1 MQKLPKALYHI
12 KLILVMKKQ
21 LLAGLQQ
28 NLKTFL
34 KVKNEIS
41 SNQYQLTMNW
51 QKPLKNAITLALH
64 LSISQEFNEQ
74 K

>member
-41 SNQYQLTMNW
+41 SNQYQLTMN
-51 QKPLKNAITLALH
+51 
-64 LSISQEFNEQ
+64 
-74 K
+74 